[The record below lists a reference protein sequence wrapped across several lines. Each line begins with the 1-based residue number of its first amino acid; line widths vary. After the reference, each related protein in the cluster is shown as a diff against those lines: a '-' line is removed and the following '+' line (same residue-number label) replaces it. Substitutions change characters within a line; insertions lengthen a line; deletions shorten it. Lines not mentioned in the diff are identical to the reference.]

1 MNFEEQL
8 YKLFSEHDLFEK
20 AIKLK
25 RNELLKEEN
34 SIDTNIYY
42 IKDGSLK
49 VSVFINDDEQ
59 IIRFGYQNNFVVA
72 LDSFLTHKP
81 SKLYIQAIKQCE
93 VLVIPKLL
101 FTQFIEKDVTHL
113 KLWNAILENLITQ
126 QMEREIDLLT
136 ASSKERYLRVLNRSP
151 KVFQKIPHGL
161 IASYLRMSPETLS
174 RLKKS

>member
-8 YKLFSEHDLFEK
+8 YQLFFEHELFEK
-20 AIKLK
+20 SVKLK

-59 IIRFGYQNNFVVA
+59 IIRFGYQDNFVVA

-81 SKLYIQAIKQCE
+81 SPLYIQAIKQCE
-93 VLVIPKLL
+93 VLVIPKTL
-101 FTQFIEKDVTHL
+101 FVKFIENDVAHL
-113 KLWNAILENLITQ
+113 KLWNAVLENLITQ

-151 KVFQKIPHGL
+151 KVFQEIPHGL

>member
-8 YKLFSEHDLFEK
+8 YQLFSEHDLFQK
-20 AIKLK
+20 TIRLK

-49 VSVFINDDEQ
+49 VSVFINNGEQ

-72 LDSFLTHKP
+72 LDSFLTYKP
-81 SKLYIQAIKQCE
+81 SPLYIQAIKQCE
-93 VLVIPKLL
+93 VLVVPKVV
-101 FTQFIEKDVTHL
+101 FTDFIEKDITYL
-113 KLWNAILENLITQ
+113 RLWNAILENLITQ

-136 ASSKERYLRVLNRSP
+136 VSSKERYLRVLNRSP
-151 KVFQKIPHGL
+151 KVFQEIPHGL